1 MIVRVDRQWLS
12 EAARLMLPGDP
23 DITDHGTFA
32 AAVARHMDEVMDT
45 LVYDQPHHRAAA
57 LMHQLI
63 RVPGLENFNELFG
76 VVVATSYLAASGIP
90 VNPNPKAV
98 ADLAARIN
106 RGEVS
111 VREVADEIRGWIG
124 SN

>member
-1 MIVRVDRQWLS
+1 VILRIDRGWLS
-12 EAARLMLPGDP
+12 EVARQTLPGDP

-32 AAVARHMDEVMDT
+32 AAAARHADEVMDT
-45 LVYDQPHHRAAA
+45 LVYGEPHHRAGA
-57 LMHQLI
+57 LMHQLV

-76 VVVATSYLAASGIP
+76 VVVATSYLAASGL
-90 VNPNPKAV
+90 VVDVQPKVA

-111 VREVADEIRGWIG
+111 VRQVADEIREWITQ
-124 SN
+124 